1 MKTFFETTA
10 PVKEVTEDT
19 VETPTNFPTFSQVVH
34 NEVAEGFT
42 GKDDVSAAFE
52 KLHALQLELQKLQTQ
67 MLETRSKFMSFAK
80 EAPQRK
86 AIAADLIG
94 LSKKKNDL
102 VKKISDAEVVAQRAL
117 ASDTSELE
125 DLDVL

>member
-1 MKTFFETTA
+1 MKTFSETTA
-10 PVKEVTEDT
+10 KVKEVTEDT

-42 GKDDVSAAFE
+42 GKDDVSTAFE

-67 MLETRSKFMSFAK
+67 MLETRTKFMSFAK

-86 AIAADLIG
+86 TIAADLIG